1 MKKRYPEFDVAKA
14 IALAGVIIGHSTYLG
29 TPDRLASIFYSF
41 DMPLFFIVSGFFSK
55 PEAKLTPDYVK
66 KNVKSL
72 LMPYL
77 ITCIGVIGCSFL
89 EAALTGKTNPIE
101 IANHWFMASLYG
113 CGGITPATPA
123 FVSAIGALWY
133 LFALFFGKMLLT
145 VVNQFRHPTILVLG
159 FFFCGNVLA
168 QIFWLPW
175 SILQALSATLFLYIG
190 QIIRKHALLDENSI
204 EPICWLFMVGIW
216 GYSGLRFG
224 KLYMVTN
231 TYVNGTQ
238 DVIGSIFGS
247 LVILKLC
254 QMACKHIPR
263 VTKPI
268 AWIGKYTLPLFCMH
282 LIELNVFPYQYVSG
296 IVENLPLAPWIG
308 YLIIRFAIIALLTG
322 ILYALPR
329 PISKWYFQSK
339 QKSTTGR

>member
-66 KNVKSL
+66 KNAKSL

-89 EAALTGKTNPIE
+89 GAILTGKTNPAE
-101 IANHWFMASLYG
+101 IASHWFMAGLYG

-133 LFALFFGKMLLT
+133 LFALFFGKMLLA
-145 VVNQFRHPTILVLG
+145 VVNQFRHPAILVLG
-159 FFFCGNVLA
+159 LFFCGNVLA
-168 QIFWLPW
+168 QIIWLPW

-190 QIIRKHALLDENSI
+190 QIIKKHALLEENSI
-204 EPICWLFMVGIW
+204 EPICWLFMAGIW
-216 GYSGLRFG
+216 GYSALRFG

-238 DVIGSIFGS
+238 DVIGGIFGS

-254 QMACKHIPR
+254 QTACKHIPS

-282 LIELNVFPYQYVSG
+282 LIELNVFPYQYTSG
-296 IVENLPLAPWIG
+296 VVESLPLPSWIG
-308 YLIIRFAIIALLTG
+308 YLAVRFAIIALLTG
-322 ILYALPR
+322 ILYVLPR
-329 PISKWYFQSK
+329 PISKWFFQSK
-339 QKSTTGR
+339 QNSKSGQ

>member
-29 TPDRLASIFYSF
+29 TPDRLASVFYSF

-55 PEAKLTPDYVK
+55 PEAKLTPDYVR
-66 KNVKSL
+66 KNAKSL

-89 EAALTGKTNPIE
+89 GAILTGKTNPAE
-101 IANHWFMASLYG
+101 ISNHWFMAGLYG

-133 LFALFFGKMLLT
+133 LFALFFGKMLLA
-145 VVNQFRHPTILVLG
+145 VVNQFRHPAILVLG
-159 FFFCGNVLA
+159 LFFCGNVLA
-168 QIFWLPW
+168 QIIWLPW

-190 QIIRKHALLDENSI
+190 QIIKKHALLEENSI
-204 EPICWLFMVGIW
+204 EPICWLFMAGIW
-216 GYSGLRFG
+216 GYSALRFG

-238 DVIGSIFGS
+238 DVIGGIFGS

-254 QMACKHIPR
+254 QTACKHIPS

-282 LIELNVFPYQYVSG
+282 LIELNVFPYQHVSG
-296 IVENLPLAPWIG
+296 IIESLPLTPWIG
-308 YLIIRFAIIALLTG
+308 YLIVRFAIIALLTS
-322 ILYALPR
+322 ILYMLPR
-329 PISKWYFQSK
+329 PISKWYFQSR
-339 QKSTTGR
+339 QKSQARR

>member
-14 IALAGVIIGHSTYLG
+14 IALAGVIIGHSIYLG
-29 TPDRLASIFYSF
+29 TPDRLASVFYSF

-55 PEAKLTPDYVK
+55 TEAKLTPDYVK
-66 KNVKSL
+66 KNAKSL

-77 ITCIGVIGCSFL
+77 ITCVGVIGCSFL
-89 EAALTGKTNPIE
+89 GAVLTGKANPTE

-113 CGGITPATPA
+113 CGGITPTTPA

-145 VVNQFRHPTILVLG
+145 VVNQFRHPTIMALG

-168 QIFWLPW
+168 QIIWLPW

-190 QIIRKHALLDENSI
+190 QIIRKHALLEENSI
-204 EPICWLFMVGIW
+204 EPICWLFMAGIW
-216 GYSGLRFG
+216 GYSALHFG

-238 DVIGSIFGS
+238 DVI
-247 LVILKLC
+247 V
-254 QMACKHIPR
+254 
-263 VTKPI
+263 
-268 AWIGKYTLPLFCMH
+268 
-282 LIELNVFPYQYVSG
+282 
-296 IVENLPLAPWIG
+296 LAPE
-308 YLIIRFAIIALLTG
+308 
-322 ILYALPR
+322 
-329 PISKWYFQSK
+329 
-339 QKSTTGR
+339 